1 MADPIHGHYRTKEE
15 LESQKKKDPIEKL
28 RDRLRDDGML
38 DNDALAAIEREVE
51 AVVQD
56 ALDFADQS
64 PNPEPA
70 ALYADVYAD

>member
-1 MADPIHGHYRTKEE
+1 
-15 LESQKKKDPIEKL
+15 
-28 RDRLRDDGML
+28 ML